1 MIGEIYRYLRG
12 IKIYGGDGMEE
23 SMYCCVIKILDIS
36 FFHFFL
42 CPVEVIEIDE
52 ESRNISLIVV
62 LHVVIGAVVVQGQ
75 IILVSAFGVSSI
87 CHVDV

>member
-1 MIGEIYRYLRG
+1 MLRDQNLRY
-12 IKIYGGDGMEE
+12 I
-23 SMYCCVIKILDIS
+23 
-36 FFHFFL
+36 FFPFFL

-87 CHVDV
+87 YHVDV